1 MKTTP
6 TLGLKLYDGTDAPD
20 FVSGYN
26 ASMSAI
32 DGSGVLASQGVVN
45 DLTDWDT
52 IIDAG
57 YYDCVNTQ
65 FSSANHSPVGSYNYG
80 VLVVYKRCG
89 RSNCPTQIYYPH
101 AGDAANRAP
110 VSRAYYSNAWSEWAP
125 LVYVPDVEGALPAN
139 GAAGQVLVKS
149 SASDYDCEWASPSA
163 LNSMVSYN
171 GNTNCLSANGTEVA
185 ALKMRSIEGFT
196 DTASTGGLLLN
207 GASGVVRAYTGTKSG
222 DLEPTGLT
230 IRAANYSTSYT
241 LGTGR
246 GELTNI
252 GKINGRAPVGMSNYV
267 ILSGSHAAGADYAEL
282 VAAGINVVKLGAG
295 GIYLAAATVSLKGVA
310 TVNNIPATAGIARA
324 TTDNI
329 EVTVNVVAPIPAQQT
344 VVNVPIRFQVSKT
357 APTIVTVGKNDGDY
371 TLLTCAVTPMSY
383 PS

>member
-1 MKTTP
+1 MKTSP
-6 TLGLKLYDGTDAPD
+6 TLGLKLYEETDAPD
-20 FVSGYN
+20 LVSGYN
-26 ASMSAI
+26 ASMETL
-32 DGSGVLASQGVVN
+32 DGSGVLAFQGTVQ
-45 DLTDWDT
+45 DSTDWDT
-52 IIDAG
+52 ITDAG
-57 YYDCVNTQ
+57 YYNCNNTE
-65 FSSANHSPVGSYNYG
+65 FSSANHSPVGLSRYG
-80 VLVVYKRCG
+80 VLVVYNRCDAPEV
-89 RSNCPTQIYYPH
+89 SKCATQIYYPH
-101 AGDAANRAP
+101 GGDANRYP
-110 VSRAYYSNAWSEWAP
+110 VSRAYYSNAWSAWAP

-149 SASDYDCEWASPSA
+149 SASDYDCEWMDPTA
-163 LNSMVSYN
+163 LNNV
-171 GNTNCLSANGTEVA
+171 LSLDSTYGLQQGGTLA
-185 ALKMRSIEGFT
+185 PALQ
-196 DTASTGGLLLN
+196 
-207 GASGVVRAYTGTKSG
+207 VRLPNSTKSG
-222 DLEPTGLT
+222 GLEPTGLT
-230 IRAANYSTSYT
+230 IRAADYSTSYT

-267 ILSGSHAAGADYAEL
+267 ILSGSHAAGADYEEL
-282 VAAGINVVKLGAG
+282 VAAGIDVVKLGAG

-371 TLLTCAVTPMSY
+371 ALLTCAVTPMSY

>member
-20 FVSGYN
+20 LVSGYN
-26 ASMSAI
+26 ASMTAI
-32 DGSGVLASQGVVN
+32 DGSGVLASQGTVQ
-45 DLTDWDT
+45 DSTDWDT

-57 YYDCVNTQ
+57 YYTCNNTK
-65 FSSANHSPVGSYNYG
+65 FSSENHSPVGSYNYG
-80 VLVVYKRCG
+80 VLVVYNRCPTLEDIK
-89 RSNCPTQIYYPH
+89 CVTQIYYPH

-110 VSRAYYSNAWSEWAP
+110 VSRAYYSNAWSAWAP
-125 LVYVPDVEGALPAN
+125 LVDVPDVEGALPAN
-139 GAAGQVLVKS
+139 GAAGQVLAKR
-149 SASDYDCEWASPSA
+149 SASDYDCVWSTP
-163 LNSMVSYN
+163 
-171 GNTNCLSANGTEVA
+171 TEVP
-185 ALKMRSIEGFT
+185 EGIVTASNEQVPYRDGVRLYQFRIT
-196 DTASTGGLLLN
+196 DTASTGGLLLD
-207 GASGVVRAYTGTKSG
+207 GASRVVRAYTGTKSG
-222 DLEPTGLT
+222 GLEPTGLT
-230 IRAANYSTSYT
+230 IRAADYSTSYT

-246 GELTNI
+246 GEITNI

-267 ILSGSHAAGADYAEL
+267 TLSGSHAAGADYAKL
-282 VAAGINVVKLGAG
+282 VAAGIDVVKLGAG

-371 TLLTCAVTPMSY
+371 TLLTCTVTPMSY

>member
-6 TLGLKLYDGTDAPD
+6 KLGLKLYDGTDAPD
-20 FVSGYN
+20 LVSGYN
-26 ASMSAI
+26 ASME
-32 DGSGVLASQGVVN
+32 VLEDARIMHYGGALRVLEADFNS
-45 DLTDWDT
+45 LTAT
-52 IIDAG
+52 
-57 YYDCVNTQ
+57 
-65 FSSANHSPVGSYNYG
+65 
-80 VLVVYKRCG
+80 
-89 RSNCPTQIYYPH
+89 
-101 AGDAANRAP
+101 
-110 VSRAYYSNAWSEWAP
+110 AYYSNDGYAFTADNHGPVGSHEFGILVVYDRCGDPDSRRCATQQYFPHKDGTGDAYRPMMRSLHNGKWSAWAP
-125 LVYVPDVEGALPAN
+125 LVDVPNVEGALPAN

-149 SASDYDCEWASPSA
+149 SASDYDCEWMTPSA
-163 LNSMVSYN
+163 LNNV
-171 GNTNCLSANGTEVA
+171 LSLDSTYGLQQGGTLA
-185 ALKMRSIEGFT
+185 PALQ
-196 DTASTGGLLLN
+196 
-207 GASGVVRAYTGTKSG
+207 VRLPNSTKSG
-222 DLEPTGLT
+222 GLEPTGLT
-230 IRAANYSTSYT
+230 IRAADYSTSYT

>member
-20 FVSGYN
+20 LVSGYN

-32 DGSGVLASQGVVN
+32 DGSGVLAYQGNVQ
-45 DLTDWDT
+45 DSTDWDT

-57 YYDCVNTQ
+57 YYSCNNTK

-80 VLVVYKRCG
+80 VLVVYNRCYTPEE
-89 RSNCPTQIYYPH
+89 SKCVTQFYYPH
-101 AGDAANRAP
+101 AGNFANRTP
-110 VSRAYYSNAWSEWAP
+110 VSRAYYSNAWSAWAP
-125 LVYVPDVEGALPAN
+125 VVHVPDVEGALPAN

-149 SASDYDCEWASPSA
+149 SASDYDCEWMDPTA
-163 LNSMVSYN
+163 LNNV
-171 GNTNCLSANGTEVA
+171 LSLDSTYGLQQGGTLA
-185 ALKMRSIEGFT
+185 PALQ
-196 DTASTGGLLLN
+196 
-207 GASGVVRAYTGTKSG
+207 VRLPNSTKSG
-222 DLEPTGLT
+222 GLEPTGLT
-230 IRAANYSTSYT
+230 IRAADYSTSYT

-267 ILSGSHAAGADYAEL
+267 TLSGSHAAGADYAEL
-282 VAAGINVVKLGAG
+282 VAAGINVVKLSAG

-324 TTDNI
+324 TTNNI

>member
-20 FVSGYN
+20 LVAGYN
-26 ASMSAI
+26 ASMATLEKTMVAY
-32 DGSGVLASQGVVN
+32 DGVN
-45 DLTDWDT
+45 RL
-52 IIDAG
+52 
-57 YYDCVNTQ
+57 
-65 FSSANHSPVGSYNYG
+65 
-80 VLVVYKRCG
+80 LV
-89 RSNCPTQIYYPH
+89 
-101 AGDAANRAP
+101 
-110 VSRAYYSNAWSEWAP
+110 
-125 LVYVPDVEGALPAN
+125 
-139 GAAGQVLVKS
+139 
-149 SASDYDCEWASPSA
+149 
-163 LNSMVSYN
+163 
-171 GNTNCLSANGTEVA
+171 NGTEVA
-185 ALKMRSIEGFT
+185 VVKMPG
-196 DTASTGGLLLN
+196 TASTEGLLLD
-207 GASGVVRAYTGTKSG
+207 GASRVVRAYTGTKSG
-222 DLEPTGLT
+222 GLEPTGLT
-230 IRAANYSTSYT
+230 IRAADYSTSYT

-329 EVTVNVVAPIPAQQT
+329 EVTVNVVAPIPAQRT